1 MLEAN
6 ATAGRHK
13 RGGGVDSG
21 VRIIHGEGAGES
33 RGEECSSW
41 EGDGDRGAVGAR
53 VQALERIARGGG
65 LVGECEDGAAATG
78 GGGGLNDG
86 MVLYRWMGETAKVER
101 IPSRNL
107 MTEPIARIRIEL
119 QSIEPHV
126 WRRVDV
132 PVSSTLLALHEI
144 IQIAMGW
151 TDAHLFEFT
160 VGGRA
165 YGVIEPDLEYEP
177 KQSKAASV
185 RLKGL
190 IDRGI
195 DRFDYVYDFGDD
207 WRHAV
212 IIEEVCAGDTGTD
225 YPAFVDGERRC
236 PPEDVGNAEGF
247 MAFLEA
253 ALVAGHPEHERMVA
267 WYGKRFEFTD
277 IDEQQIRA
285 GLAELARQRQ
295 GARRERRPD
304 SRDMGG

>member
-1 MLEAN
+1 
-6 ATAGRHK
+6 
-13 RGGGVDSG
+13 
-21 VRIIHGEGAGES
+21 
-33 RGEECSSW
+33 
-41 EGDGDRGAVGAR
+41 
-53 VQALERIARGGG
+53 
-65 LVGECEDGAAATG
+65 
-78 GGGGLNDG
+78 
-86 MVLYRWMGETAKVER
+86 
-101 IPSRNL
+101 
-107 MTEPIARIRIEL
+107 MTEPIARIRIES

-132 PVSSTLLALHEI
+132 PVSSTLLALHGI

-151 TDAHLFEFT
+151 ADAHLFEFT

-212 IIEEVCAGDTGTD
+212 IIEEVRAGDTGTD
-225 YPAFVDGERRC
+225 YPAFVNGERRC

-253 ALVAGHPEHERMVA
+253 ALVPGHPEHERMVA

-295 GARRERRPD
+295 GAGRERRPD
-304 SRDMGG
+304 SGDTGG